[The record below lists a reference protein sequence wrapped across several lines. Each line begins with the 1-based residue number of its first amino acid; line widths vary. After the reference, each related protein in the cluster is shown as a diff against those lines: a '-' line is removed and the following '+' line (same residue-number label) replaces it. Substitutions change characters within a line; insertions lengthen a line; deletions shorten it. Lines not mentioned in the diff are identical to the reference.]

1 MGRSANIFLCSVI
14 ISSLVGA
21 VACQKKDTKTL
32 EEKVFNVQTQDVV
45 QKPLKPFIES
55 IGTLNP
61 FEEVTVS
68 AEIEGV
74 IRSVKVEEGSQ
85 VSKGMLLAAID
96 DSDYS
101 LEVKRADAVFKQAEA
116 TLENTRLEFKR
127 KDVLYKEELVTKQ
140 QYDDVTT
147 RLSLAEAEVERAKA
161 SLSLARLKLS
171 KTKITSPLACVI
183 KEKRVSAGDFVRN
196 GTPLFIIIQPNP
208 LKLRFT
214 VPEKDVGRL
223 RVNQEVMLRV
233 DGFAEAEFKGRVNI
247 VFPNVEEKTRT
258 LQVEALVPNNNG
270 LLKPG
275 LFAKVIL
282 YTSGERDT
290 IVVPVTALL
299 YEGEKVRVFVT
310 EGDRAKERVV
320 KLGSK
325 YGEFMEII
333 EGVKTGEKVV
343 FMGQQNLSEGAKVSI
358 QQITPQRAESDNAG
372 HLTSAERLLQGSGT
386 NKSQETK
393 NEK

>member
-282 YTSGERDT
+282 YTAGERDT

-358 QQITPQRAESDNAG
+358 QQITPQKAESDNAG

>member
-1 MGRSANIFLCSVI
+1 MRRFINVFLYSVI
-14 ISSLVGA
+14 VTSLFTA
-21 VACQKKDTKTL
+21 VACQKKDTKTV
-32 EEKVFNVQTQDVV
+32 EEKVFNVQIQDAV
-45 QKPLKPFIES
+45 KRPLKPFIES

-101 LEVKRADAVFKQAEA
+101 LEVKRAEATLRQAEA
-116 TLENTRLEFKR
+116 TLENTKLEFKR
-127 KDVLYKEELVTKQ
+127 KDALYKEELVTKQ

-161 SLSLARLKLS
+161 SLSLAKLKLS
-171 KTKITSPLACVI
+171 KTKIISPLACVI

-196 GTPLFIIIQPNP
+196 GTPMFVIIQPNP

-223 RVNQEVMLRV
+223 KTNQEVMLRV
-233 DGFAEAEFKGRVNI
+233 DGFAETEFKGRVNI

-282 YTSGERDT
+282 YTAGERDT

-299 YEGEKVRVFVT
+299 YEAEKVRVFVT

-325 YGEFMEII
+325 YGELMEII
-333 EGVKTGEKVV
+333 DGVKAGEKVV
-343 FMGQQNLSEGAKVSI
+343 FMGQQNLSEGAKVSV
-358 QQITPQRAESDNAG
+358 QHATPAI
-372 HLTSAERLLQGSGT
+372 LQSGVGS
-386 NKSQETK
+386 S
-393 NEK
+393 EKDKP

>member
-343 FMGQQNLSEGAKVSI
+343 FMGQQNLSDGAKVSI

-393 NEK
+393 KEK

>member
-1 MGRSANIFLCSVI
+1 MRRFINVFLCFVI
-14 ISSLVGA
+14 AASLFTA
-21 VACQKKDTKTL
+21 VACQKKDAKTV
-32 EEKVFNVQTQDVV
+32 EEKIFNVQIQDVV
-45 QKPLKPFIES
+45 KRPLKPFIES

-74 IRSVKVEEGSQ
+74 IRSVKAEEGSQ
-85 VSKGMLLAAID
+85 VSKGMILAAID
-96 DSDYS
+96 DSDYA
-101 LEVKRADAVFKQAEA
+101 LEVKRAEAALRQSEA
-116 TLENTRLEFKR
+116 TLENTKLEFKR
-127 KDVLYKEELVTKQ
+127 KDALYKEELVTKQ

-196 GTPLFIIIQPNP
+196 GAPLFVIIQPNP

-223 RVNQEVMLRV
+223 RINQEVSLKV
-233 DGFAEAEFKGRVNI
+233 DGFGETEFKGRVNI
-247 VFPNVEEKTRT
+247 VFPHIEEKTRT
-258 LQVEALVPNNNG
+258 LQIEALVPNNNG
-270 LLKPG
+270 FLKPG

-282 YTSGERDT
+282 YTAGERDT
-290 IVVPVTALL
+290 IVVPVISLL
-299 YEGEKVRVFVT
+299 YEAEKVRVFVI

-325 YGEFMEII
+325 YGELMEII
-333 EGVKTGEKVV
+333 DGVKAGEKVV
-343 FMGQQNLSEGAKVSI
+343 FMGQQNLSEGAKVSV
-358 QQITPQRAESDNAG
+358 QQTTPASLHLGVGSSEKEKPKNKDGKAE
-372 HLTSAERLLQGSGT
+372 
-386 NKSQETK
+386 K
-393 NEK
+393 

>member
-1 MGRSANIFLCSVI
+1 MRRFINVFLYSVI
-14 ISSLVGA
+14 VTSLFTA
-21 VACQKKDTKTL
+21 VACQKKDTKTV
-32 EEKVFNVQTQDVV
+32 EEKVFNVQIQDAV
-45 QKPLKPFIES
+45 KRPLKPFIES

-74 IRSVKVEEGSQ
+74 TRSVKVEEGSQ

-101 LEVKRADAVFKQAEA
+101 LQVKRAEATLRQAEA
-116 TLENTRLEFKR
+116 TLENTKLEFKR
-127 KDVLYKEELVTKQ
+127 KDALYKEELVTKQ

-161 SLSLARLKLS
+161 SLSLAKLKLS
-171 KTKITSPLACVI
+171 KTKIISPLACVI

-196 GTPLFIIIQPNP
+196 GTPMFVIIQPNP

-223 RVNQEVMLRV
+223 KTNQEVMLRV
-233 DGFAEAEFKGRVNI
+233 DGFAETEFKGRVNI

-282 YTSGERDT
+282 YTAGERDT

-299 YEGEKVRVFVT
+299 YEAEKVRVFVT

-325 YGEFMEII
+325 YGELMEII
-333 EGVKTGEKVV
+333 DGVKAGEKVV
-343 FMGQQNLSEGAKVSI
+343 FMGQQNLSEGAKVSV
-358 QQITPQRAESDNAG
+358 QHATPAS
-372 HLTSAERLLQGSGT
+372 LQSGVGSSEKDKPK
-386 NKSQETK
+386 NKDGKT
-393 NEK
+393 EK

>member
-282 YTSGERDT
+282 YTAGERNT

-358 QQITPQRAESDNAG
+358 QQINPQRAESDNAG
-372 HLTSAERLLQGSGT
+372 HLTSAERPPQGSGT

>member
-282 YTSGERDT
+282 YTAGERNT

-343 FMGQQNLSEGAKVSI
+343 FMGQQNLSDGAKVSI
-358 QQITPQRAESDNAG
+358 QQITPQKAESDNAG
-372 HLTSAERLLQGSGT
+372 HLTSAERLPQGSGT

>member
-333 EGVKTGEKVV
+333 EG
-343 FMGQQNLSEGAKVSI
+343 I
-358 QQITPQRAESDNAG
+358 
-372 HLTSAERLLQGSGT
+372 
-386 NKSQETK
+386 
-393 NEK
+393 

>member
-282 YTSGERDT
+282 YTAGERNT

-358 QQITPQRAESDNAG
+358 QQITPQKAESDNAG
-372 HLTSAERLLQGSGT
+372 HLTSAERLPQGSGT

>member
-1 MGRSANIFLCSVI
+1 MGRSVKVFLCSVI

-32 EEKVFNVQTQDVV
+32 EEKVFNVQTHDVV

-74 IRSVKVEEGSQ
+74 IRSVRVEEGSQ

-101 LEVKRADAVFKQAEA
+101 LEVKRAEAVFRQAEA
-116 TLENTRLEFKR
+116 TLENTKLEFKR
-127 KDVLYKEELVTKQ
+127 KDALYKEELVTKQ

-282 YTSGERDT
+282 YTAGERDT

-343 FMGQQNLSEGAKVSI
+343 FMGQQNLSDGAKVSI

-393 NEK
+393 KEK

>member
-1 MGRSANIFLCSVI
+1 MRRFINVFLYSVI
-14 ISSLVGA
+14 VTSLFTA
-21 VACQKKDTKTL
+21 VACQKKDTKTV
-32 EEKVFNVQTQDVV
+32 EEKVFNVQIQDAV
-45 QKPLKPFIES
+45 KRPLKPFIES

-101 LEVKRADAVFKQAEA
+101 LEVKRAEATLRQAEA
-116 TLENTRLEFKR
+116 TLENTKLEFKR
-127 KDVLYKEELVTKQ
+127 KDALYKEELVTKQ

-161 SLSLARLKLS
+161 SLSLAKLKLS
-171 KTKITSPLACVI
+171 KTKIISPLACVI

-196 GTPLFIIIQPNP
+196 GTPMFVIIQPNP

-223 RVNQEVMLRV
+223 KTNQEVMLRV
-233 DGFAEAEFKGRVNI
+233 DGFAETEFKGRVNI

-258 LQVEALVPNNNG
+258 LQVEALVSNNNG

-275 LFAKVIL
+275 LFSKVIL
-282 YTSGERDT
+282 YTAGERDT

-299 YEGEKVRVFVT
+299 YEAEKVRVFVT

-325 YGEFMEII
+325 YGELMEII
-333 EGVKTGEKVV
+333 DGVKAGEKVV
-343 FMGQQNLSEGAKVSI
+343 FMGQQNLSEGAKVSVQHATPAI
-358 QQITPQRAESDNAG
+358 LQSGVGSSEKDKLITPNP
-372 HLTSAERLLQGSGT
+372 
-386 NKSQETK
+386 
-393 NEK
+393 

>member
-1 MGRSANIFLCSVI
+1 MRRFINVFLYSVI
-14 ISSLVGA
+14 VTSLFTA
-21 VACQKKDTKTL
+21 VACQKKDTKTV
-32 EEKVFNVQTQDVV
+32 EEKVFNVQIQDAV
-45 QKPLKPFIES
+45 KRPLKPFIES

-101 LEVKRADAVFKQAEA
+101 LEVKRAEATLRQAEA
-116 TLENTRLEFKR
+116 TLENTKLEFKR
-127 KDVLYKEELVTKQ
+127 KDALYKEELVTKQ

-161 SLSLARLKLS
+161 SLSLAKLKLS
-171 KTKITSPLACVI
+171 KTKIISPLACVI

-196 GTPLFIIIQPNP
+196 GTPMFVIIQPNP

-223 RVNQEVMLRV
+223 KTNQEVMLRV
-233 DGFAEAEFKGRVNI
+233 DGFAETEFKGRVNI

-275 LFAKVIL
+275 LFSKVIL
-282 YTSGERDT
+282 YTAGERDT

-299 YEGEKVRVFVT
+299 YEAEKVRVFVT

-325 YGEFMEII
+325 YGELMEII
-333 EGVKTGEKVV
+333 DGVKAGEKVV
-343 FMGQQNLSEGAKVSI
+343 FMGQQNLSEGAKVSV
-358 QQITPQRAESDNAG
+358 QHATPAI
-372 HLTSAERLLQGSGT
+372 LQSGVGSSEKDKPK
-386 NKSQETK
+386 NKDGKT
-393 NEK
+393 EK

>member
-258 LQVEALVPNNNG
+258 LQVEALV
-270 LLKPG
+270 
-275 LFAKVIL
+275 
-282 YTSGERDT
+282 
-290 IVVPVTALL
+290 
-299 YEGEKVRVFVT
+299 
-310 EGDRAKERVV
+310 
-320 KLGSK
+320 
-325 YGEFMEII
+325 
-333 EGVKTGEKVV
+333 
-343 FMGQQNLSEGAKVSI
+343 
-358 QQITPQRAESDNAG
+358 
-372 HLTSAERLLQGSGT
+372 
-386 NKSQETK
+386 
-393 NEK
+393 

>member
-282 YTSGERDT
+282 YTAGERDT

-343 FMGQQNLSEGAKVSI
+343 FMGQQNLSDGAKVSI

-372 HLTSAERLLQGSGT
+372 HLTSAERPPQGSGT

-393 NEK
+393 KEK

>member
-282 YTSGERDT
+282 YTAGERNT

-372 HLTSAERLLQGSGT
+372 HLTSAERPPQGSGT

>member
-282 YTSGERDT
+282 YTAGERDT

-343 FMGQQNLSEGAKVSI
+343 FMGQQNLSDGAKVSI

-372 HLTSAERLLQGSGT
+372 HLTSAERPPQCSGT

>member
-282 YTSGERDT
+282 YTAGERNT

-372 HLTSAERLLQGSGT
+372 HLTSAERLPQGSGT